1 MWEYMV
7 DSSDCSLILMAYF
20 VPTSIYE
27 CQNTWHVWKENKPD
41 THASSDIWLIRL
53 WIFMWK
59 KFRLIYVKNMSN
71 VKCKYL
77 QNVNNFILSKFI

>member
-1 MWEYMV
+1 MPKHMTRV
-7 DSSDCSLILMAYF
+7 
-20 VPTSIYE
+20 
-27 CQNTWHVWKENKPD
+27 QENKPD

-71 VKCKYL
+71 VKYKYL